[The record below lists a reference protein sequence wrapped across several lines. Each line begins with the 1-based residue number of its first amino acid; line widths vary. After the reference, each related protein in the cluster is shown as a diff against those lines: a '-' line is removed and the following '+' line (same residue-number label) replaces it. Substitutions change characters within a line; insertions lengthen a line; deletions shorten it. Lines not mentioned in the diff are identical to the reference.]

1 MAMFSCLVDTNI
13 LLRISRRTDPQHDLV
28 ESALARLAAQ
38 GTTLY
43 YTAQNSAELWN
54 AMTRP
59 VVRNGLGLS
68 VTEADIVVQAIES
81 GMTLLPDNEA
91 VYREWRRIVVQ
102 HGVSGVQVHDARLA
116 AAMYVHHVD
125 YILTL
130 NVADFA
136 RFTGLTA
143 LLPNAP
149 LD

>member
-1 MAMFSCLVDTNI
+1 MPIGSCLVDTNI
-13 LLRISRRTDPQHDLV
+13 LLRMSRRSDPEHKIV
-28 ESALARLAAQ
+28 HAALAHLGGQ

-43 YTAQNSAELWN
+43 YTPQNIAELWN

-68 VTEADIVVQAIES
+68 VKEADIVVQVIES
-81 GMTLLPDNEA
+81 GMRLLPDSDA

-102 HGVSGVQVHDARLA
+102 YGVSGVQVHDARLA

-130 NVADFA
+130 NITDFG
-136 RFTGLTA
+136 RFKGLTA
-143 LLPNAP
+143 LHPNDV